1 MSTLWKGSLT
11 VPYIPTQEELSQL
24 GFPVDAWRGI
34 VVATSDN
41 PRGGV
46 FADTELSYESAN
58 GFTAWTIYARE
69 GSCGFYPQSADDVA
83 TLIRLLTPPKSEAT
97 GKGV

>member
-11 VPYIPTQEELSQL
+11 VPYIPTQGELSQL
-24 GFPVDAWRGI
+24 GFPADSWRGI

>member
-1 MSTLWKGSLT
+1 MS
-11 VPYIPTQEELSQL
+11 YIPTQEELSQL

-97 GKGV
+97 GKEV

>member
-24 GFPVDAWRGI
+24 GFPADSWRGI

-69 GSCGFYPQSADDVA
+69 GSCGFYPQSADDVR
-83 TLIRLLTPPKSEAT
+83 TIIRLLTPPKPEST
-97 GKGV
+97 GKGA